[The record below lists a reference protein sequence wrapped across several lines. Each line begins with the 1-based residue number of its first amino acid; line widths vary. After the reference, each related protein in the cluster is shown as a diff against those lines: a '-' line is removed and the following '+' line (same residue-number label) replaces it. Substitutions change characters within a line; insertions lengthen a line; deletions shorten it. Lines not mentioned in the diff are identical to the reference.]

1 MNMTTILSVL
11 AIMSGAFS
19 LVLPYITTALP
30 QLGPWAVYRLRE
42 LLWANL
48 LVAFALALGA
58 YVLDSSTTKVLIL
71 ILSVALAGM
80 GVLFTPKRI
89 FVALA
94 NPPRES
100 ASLTQLDSNSRVVG
114 FEIDVDAVAWPFD
127 MIYPHH
133 LINDR
138 LGDLALLV
146 AY

>member
-1 MNMTTILSVL
+1 MNTLLSALAIILGLFSLLLPYVTTI
-11 AIMSGAFS
+11 F
-19 LVLPYITTALP
+19 PR
-30 QLGPWAVYRLRE
+30 LGLWPVYRLRE

-58 YVLDSSTTKVLIL
+58 YGLNPSTTRILVL

-89 FVALA
+89 FVALD
-94 NPPRES
+94 NPPREGTS
-100 ASLTQLDSNSRVVG
+100 QTQLGDDLRVIG
-114 FEIDVDAVAWPFD
+114 FKLDEDYIAWPFD

-138 LGDLALLV
+138 LGDQSLLV

>member
-1 MNMTTILSVL
+1 MTTLLSVL
-11 AIMSGAFS
+11 AFILGLFS
-19 LVLPYITTALP
+19 LFLPYVATILP
-30 QLGPWAVYRLRE
+30 RLGLWPVYRLRE

-48 LVAFALALGA
+48 LVVFALALGT
-58 YVLDSSTTKVLIL
+58 YGLDPSTTKVLVL

-89 FVALA
+89 FVALD

-100 ASLTQLDSNSRVVG
+100 VSQAQLGSDARVIG
-114 FEIDVDAVAWPFD
+114 FEFDEDYIAWPFD

-138 LGDLALLV
+138 LGDQALLV